1 MDTSTLKI
9 AEAVESLN
17 LCYVWTEVDA
27 AALPAALQADA
38 DLDAGRITVPEWERA
53 WMRAGKVVRP

>member
-1 MDTSTLKI
+1 MCTLMKTI
-9 AEAVESLN
+9 TDSIDVLN
-17 LCYVWTEVDA
+17 ACYVWTDVDA
-27 AALPAALQADA
+27 NALPAALQADA